1 MCPQNKLDILEK
13 IKKSLK
19 EKDKKIICVSTQVV
33 EAGVNFSFGCVIRS
47 KAGLDNVIQAAGRC
61 NRHKEL
67 GRLGAVYIVQM
78 SKKAENLKYLKEIKA
93 AQEALQKV
101 LDNFRINP
109 ARFEYSLDSEEA
121 IKNYYFNYYSQL
133 GKNETKFPID
143 DYATTMIDLLGRNEV
158 AQQQYDRKYGDRSKT
173 KLPQAFAT
181 AGKAFEVISN
191 DYKINIV
198 VPYND
203 EAKGLVDE
211 LAHDDFAAEEKR
223 KLLRKLQRYTVGIP
237 EYRKQKLGNAIY
249 EINNGELLALCDG
262 YYDKNVGIVDEPNM
276 ETYMI

>member
-1 MCPQNKLDILEK
+1 
-13 IKKSLK
+13 
-19 EKDKKIICVSTQVV
+19 
-33 EAGVNFSFGCVIRS
+33 
-47 KAGLDNVIQAAGRC
+47 
-61 NRHKEL
+61 
-67 GRLGAVYIVQM
+67 M
-78 SKKAENLKYLKEIKA
+78 SPKAENLKYLKEIRE

-101 LDNFRINP
+101 LDNFRSDP

-121 IKNYYFNYYSQL
+121 IRDYYFNYYSQL
-133 GKNETKFPID
+133 EKNETKFPID

-191 DYKINIV
+191 DYKISIV

-203 EAKGLVDE
+203 DARKMINE
-211 LAHDDFAAEEKR
+211 LSKNEFTVEEKR

-249 EINNGELLALCDG
+249 EINNGELMALCDG

-276 ETYMI
+276 EICMI